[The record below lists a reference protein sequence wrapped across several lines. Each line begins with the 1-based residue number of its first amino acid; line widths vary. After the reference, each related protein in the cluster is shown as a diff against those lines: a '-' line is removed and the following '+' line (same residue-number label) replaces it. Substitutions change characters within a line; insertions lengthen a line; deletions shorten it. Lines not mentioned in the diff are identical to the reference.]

1 MSKYR
6 IAKVTQTHIC
16 NPVAHCH
23 LSLHCVYV
31 CLLKS
36 CQLQFL
42 FLIFCSPNIVRLKIK
57 LLITG
62 AQAECVC
69 VCVWH
74 TCTCFGG
81 GAVVDM
87 YLCSL
92 SEPLLLS
99 SGATE
104 SCISINTLDSQHYGL
119 TGVAEGK

>member
-1 MSKYR
+1 
-6 IAKVTQTHIC
+6 V
-16 NPVAHCH
+16 
-23 LSLHCVYV
+23 
-31 CLLKS
+31 
-36 CQLQFL
+36 
-42 FLIFCSPNIVRLKIK
+42 
-57 LLITG
+57 
-62 AQAECVC
+62 CVC
-69 VCVWH
+69 VCVSAYNDSEREVFFFRSLSFRH